1 MRLKKL
7 TTIFAA
13 PALSVSLAACSGT
26 ADDAPSETSAAP
38 ETVTE
43 QVTETTPAADDG
55 DDDQADDQDDQADDQ
70 DDQSQAAGSAQGN
83 LPAEVTG
90 YTGEA
95 EAEMADEGVSAEE
108 VERVLAAANNNEGGL
123 EIEWDDDGYWEIE
136 FGDIDIDVD
145 PDGLVRDV
153 DRDD

>member
-7 TTIFAA
+7 TTIFAV
-13 PALSVSLAACSGT
+13 PALSVSLAACSDP

-55 DDDQADDQDDQADDQ
+55 DDDQADDQDDQ
-70 DDQSQAAGSAQGN
+70 SQAAGSAQGD

-90 YTGEA
+90 YTGKA

-108 VERVLAAANNNEGGL
+108 VERVLAAANNNEGGV